1 LAIQVVPFLVLG
13 VLWAAF
19 FLWPMVQRRM
29 SGTNRNSIG
38 DFSRRVSAL
47 GGISGR
53 GSKRSR
59 GIAPIAAPRP
69 VAFKAAGP
77 RTTRVS
83 SGPST
88 GLPVSATARKRR
100 RDALAL
106 FAIGAFGSL
115 VLAIVVG
122 GTVLWAIQIL
132 LDLLLI
138 GYVVA
143 LVMIAKQ
150 ARARRAQVHYLPPRN
165 PAQSSALVLR
175 RTASS

>member
-1 LAIQVVPFLVLG
+1 MPFLVLG

-47 GGISGR
+47 GGLSGR
-53 GSKRSR
+53 GSRRSR
-59 GIAPIAAPRP
+59 TLAPIHPPRP

-77 RTTRVS
+77 RATRVS
-83 SGPST
+83 QGSGA
-88 GLPVSATARKRR
+88 GLPVSAAARKRR

-106 FAIGAFGSL
+106 FAVGAFGSL
-115 VLAIVVG
+115 VLAVVVG
-122 GTVLWAIQIL
+122 GTVLWAIQVV
-132 LDLLLI
+132 LDLLLV

-143 LVMIAKQ
+143 LAMIAKQ
-150 ARARRAQVHYLPPRN
+150 ARVRRAQVHYLAPRN
-165 PAQSSALVLR
+165 PARSSALVLR

>member
-1 LAIQVVPFLVLG
+1 MPFLVLG

-47 GGISGR
+47 GGIGGR
-53 GSKRSR
+53 GVGRSR
-59 GIAPIAAPRP
+59 TLTPIQTPRP
-69 VAFKAAGP
+69 VAFKAAGA
-77 RTTRVS
+77 RVARAGSGS
-83 SGPST
+83 SA
-88 GLPVSATARKRR
+88 GLPVSAAARKRR

-106 FAIGAFGSL
+106 FAIGAFGSF
-115 VLAIVVG
+115 VLALVVG
-122 GTVLWAIQIL
+122 GTVLWVVQIV
-132 LDLLLI
+132 LDLVLI

-143 LVMIAKQ
+143 LVMIARK
-150 ARARRAQVHYLPPRN
+150 ARARRAQVHVLAPRN
-165 PAQSSALVLR
+165 SAQSSALVLR

>member
-1 LAIQVVPFLVLG
+1 VPFLVLG

-47 GGISGR
+47 GGVGGR
-53 GSKRSR
+53 GSRRSPTLAS
-59 GIAPIAAPRP
+59 IQQPRP

-77 RTTRVS
+77 RATRVS
-83 SGPST
+83 SGG
-88 GLPVSATARKRR
+88 GLPVSAAARKRR

-106 FAIGAFGSL
+106 FAIGAFGSF
-115 VLAIVVG
+115 VLALVVG
-122 GTVLWAIQIL
+122 GVVLWAVQIV

-138 GYVVA
+138 GYVVVLA
-143 LVMIAKQ
+143 MIARQ
-150 ARARRAQVHYLPPRN
+150 DRSRRAQVHHLPSRN
-165 PAQSSALVLR
+165 PSQSSALVLR